1 MDIQARKIHFVQEFL
16 RLKNE
21 ELIGKFEKILMTE
34 KQKDYERTLEPMTIV
49 ELNRIIDNAE
59 DDSKNGRLTSNS
71 DLKKEIDSWI

>member
-34 KQKDYERTLEPMTIV
+34 KQKDYERTLEPMTVV